1 MVKQSRRS
9 ATAGLHLSDDERS
22 TLVWALEVAHA
33 VLLGDPDVSV
43 LLADATVEAEVLD
56 DLADRLVLL
65 GQAAQTDRPCSEAR
79 PGDASD
85 SSNSQPNLPLGENRE
100 LR

>member
-1 MVKQSRRS
+1 MVKQSHRS

-22 TLVWALEVAHA
+22 TLVWALEVARA

-43 LLADATVEAEVLD
+43 LLADLTVEAEVLD

-85 SSNSQPNLPLGENRE
+85 SSINHPNLPLGDNRE

>member
-1 MVKQSRRS
+1 MVKQSLRS
-9 ATAGLHLSDDERS
+9 ETAALHLSDDERS

-43 LLADATVEAEVLD
+43 LLADPTVDAEILD

-65 GQAAQTDRPCSEAR
+65 GQTPQTHRPARKHALATRSIQAAVTPTFR
-79 PGDASD
+79 
-85 SSNSQPNLPLGENRE
+85 
-100 LR
+100 

>member
-1 MVKQSRRS
+1 MVKQSHRS

-43 LLADATVEAEVLD
+43 LLADPTVDAEVLD

-65 GQAAQTDRPCSEAR
+65 GQTAQTDRPCSEAR
-79 PGDASD
+79 PGFAVD
-85 SSNSQPNLPLGENRE
+85 SSSSHPDLPLGENRG